1 MAGEAA
7 VALGDR
13 RMSQP
18 PGLPA
23 RVRPSLPP
31 GRALPAG
38 SRRGKP
44 SLVGLRPCTD
54 PGLSPSPR
62 WASGR
67 QGQPSAGLTSL
78 FPPQVLGLQG
88 LGREW
93 DVPEC
98 SCLCSKEPERLQV
111 IELGSGSDAV
121 GCKFKGLI
129 EPWRDSSE
137 TLLGKK

>member
-1 MAGEAA
+1 MRPPGGAGFFGTEPLCVAGEAA

-38 SRRGKP
+38 SRRGNP
-44 SLVGLRPCTD
+44 FLVGLRPCTD
-54 PGLSPSPR
+54 PGLPPSPR

-67 QGQPSAGLTSL
+67 QGQPFAGLASF
-78 FPPQVLGLQG
+78 FPLQVLGLQG
-88 LGREW
+88 PGQEW
-93 DVPEC
+93 DVPG
-98 SCLCSKEPERLQV
+98 
-111 IELGSGSDAV
+111 LG
-121 GCKFKGLI
+121 
-129 EPWRDSSE
+129 
-137 TLLGKK
+137 